1 MSLQHDEQRGSD
13 FRSALSRLTTLEK
26 RDFGDRHWGRAPLLT
41 RAADLPG
48 SFDDLLTADAVDELI
63 SERGVRTPFVR
74 MAKDGALTD
83 RARYTGSG
91 GFGAEVT
98 DQLDSA
104 GVLAAFAEG
113 HTLVLQGLHRLWPS
127 IIRFSGDLVEEIGHP
142 VQVNS
147 YITPASSRGFDPHH
161 DVHDVFVLQIAGEKR
176 WILHPPVHEHPLA
189 DQPWTDHREAVA
201 ARAAEPPTLDTVLRP
216 GDALYVPR
224 GWIHSAQALGATSI
238 HLTVGMSALTR
249 HDLLRQVVAAL
260 ADDATFRTP
269 LPLGFEATDPAAV
282 TPHVVSVLSDLAAA
296 AGEVDPTL
304 TASVA
309 ERVRRR
315 FADVTRPAP
324 VRPLA
329 TVDALAALDAA
340 TPVRR
345 RPGLVVRTDTDTE
358 RVHLRTRGTTI
369 SLPIE
374 CAPALDA
381 LLGGK
386 TLTVGDLPGL
396 DGDDGA
402 VVVRRLVREGV
413 LVIGADDR

>member
-1 MSLQHDEQRGSD
+1 MSLQHDEQRGPD
-13 FRSALSRLTTLEK
+13 HRSALSRLTTLD
-26 RDFGDRHWGRAPLLT
+26 RRAFADRHWGREPLLT
-41 RAADLPG
+41 RAADLPS

-83 RARYTGSG
+83 RSRYTGSG

-189 DQPWTDHREAVA
+189 DQPWTDHRAAVG
-201 ARAAEPPTLDTVLRP
+201 ARAAETPTLDTVLRP

-224 GWIHSAQALGATSI
+224 GWIHSAEALGATSI

-260 ADDATFRTP
+260 ADDATFRAP
-269 LPLGFEATDPAAV
+269 LPLGFDPTDPDAV
-282 TPHVVSVLSDLAAA
+282 APHVQSLLSDLAAA
-296 AGEVDPTL
+296 AGDPDPSL

-309 ERVRRR
+309 DRVGRR

-329 TVDALAALDAA
+329 TIDALATLGAA
-340 TPVRR
+340 TLVRR
-345 RPGLVVRTDTDTE
+345 RPGLVLTTDTE
-358 RVHLRTRGTTI
+358 SDRVHVRTRRTTI
-369 SLPIE
+369 SLPVE

-381 LLGGK
+381 VLGGK
-386 TLTVGDLPGL
+386 VLAVADLPGL
-396 DGDDGA
+396 TVEDA
-402 VVVRRLVREGV
+402 VVVVRRLVREGV
-413 LVIGADDR
+413 FVIESA

>member
-1 MSLQHDEQRGSD
+1 MSLQHDEQRGPD
-13 FRSALSRLTTLEK
+13 HRSALSRLTTLD
-26 RDFGDRHWGRAPLLT
+26 RRAFADRHWGRAPLLT
-41 RAADLPG
+41 RAADLPS

-83 RARYTGSG
+83 RSRYTGSG

-189 DQPWTDHREAVA
+189 DQPWTDHRAAVG

-224 GWIHSAQALGATSI
+224 GWIHSAEALGETSI

-260 ADDATFRTP
+260 ADDATFRAP
-269 LPLGFEATDPAAV
+269 LPLGFDPTDPDAV
-282 TPHVVSVLSDLAAA
+282 APHVQSLLSDLAAA
-296 AGEVDPTL
+296 AGDPDPSL

-309 ERVRRR
+309 DRVRRR

-329 TVDALAALDAA
+329 TVDALATLGAA
-340 TPVRR
+340 TLVRR
-345 RPGLVVRTDTDTE
+345 RPGLVLTTDTE
-358 RVHLRTRGTTI
+358 SDRVHVRTRRTTI
-369 SLPIE
+369 SLPVE

-381 LLGGK
+381 VLGGK
-386 TLTVGDLPGL
+386 VLAVADLPGL
-396 DGDDGA
+396 TVEDA
-402 VVVRRLVREGV
+402 VVVVRRLVREGV
-413 LVIGADDR
+413 FVIESA

>member
-1 MSLQHDEQRGSD
+1 MSLQHDEQRGPD
-13 FRSALSRLTTLEK
+13 HRSALSRLTTLD
-26 RDFGDRHWGRAPLLT
+26 RRAFADRHWGRAPLLT
-41 RAADLPG
+41 RAADLPS

-83 RARYTGSG
+83 RSRYTGSG

-189 DQPWTDHREAVA
+189 DQPWTDHRAAVG
-201 ARAAEPPTLDTVLRP
+201 ARAAETPTLDTVLRP

-224 GWIHSAQALGATSI
+224 GWIHSAEALGATSI

-260 ADDATFRTP
+260 ADDATFRAP
-269 LPLGFEATDPAAV
+269 LPLGLDPTDPDAV
-282 TPHVVSVLSDLAAA
+282 APHVQSVLSDLAAA
-296 AGEVDPTL
+296 AGDPDPSL

-309 ERVRRR
+309 DRVRRR
-315 FADVTRPAP
+315 FADVTRAAP

-329 TVDALAALDAA
+329 TVDALATLGAA
-340 TPVRR
+340 TLVRR
-345 RPGLVVRTDTDTE
+345 RPGLVLTTDTE
-358 RVHLRTRGTTI
+358 SDRVHVRTRRTTI
-369 SLPIE
+369 SLPVE

-381 LLGGK
+381 VLGGK
-386 TLTVGDLPGL
+386 VLAVADLPGL
-396 DGDDGA
+396 TVEDA
-402 VVVRRLVREGV
+402 VVVVRRLVREGV
-413 LVIGADDR
+413 FVIESA

>member
-1 MSLQHDEQRGSD
+1 M
-13 FRSALSRLTTLEK
+13 SRLTTLD
-26 RDFGDRHWGRAPLLT
+26 RRAFADRHWGRAPLLT
-41 RAADLPG
+41 RAADLPS

-83 RARYTGSG
+83 RSRYTGSG

-127 IIRFSGDLVEEIGHP
+127 IIRFSDDLVEEIGHP

-189 DQPWTDHREAVA
+189 DQPWTDHRAAVG

-224 GWIHSAQALGATSI
+224 GWIHSAEALGETSI

-249 HDLLRQVVAAL
+249 HDLLRQAVAAL
-260 ADDATFRTP
+260 ADDATFRAP
-269 LPLGFEATDPAAV
+269 LPLGFDPTDPDAV
-282 TPHVVSVLSDLAAA
+282 APHVQSLLSDLAAA
-296 AGEVDPTL
+296 AGDPDPSL

-309 ERVRRR
+309 DRVRRR

-329 TVDALAALDAA
+329 TVDALATLGAA
-340 TPVRR
+340 TLVRR
-345 RPGLVVRTDTDTE
+345 RPGLVLTTDTE
-358 RVHLRTRGTTI
+358 SDRVHVRTRRTTI
-369 SLPIE
+369 SLPVE

-381 LLGGK
+381 VLGGK
-386 TLTVGDLPGL
+386 VLPVADLPGL
-396 DGDDGA
+396 TVEDA
-402 VVVRRLVREGV
+402 VVVVRRLVREGV
-413 LVIGADDR
+413 FVIESA